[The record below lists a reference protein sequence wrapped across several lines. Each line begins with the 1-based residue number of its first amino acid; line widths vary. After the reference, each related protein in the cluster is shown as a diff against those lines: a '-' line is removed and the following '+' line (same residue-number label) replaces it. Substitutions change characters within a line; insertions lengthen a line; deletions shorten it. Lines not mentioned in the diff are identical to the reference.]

1 MKTYSL
7 LLALGLLFFSS
18 WILAQQAFVVIEDIV
33 VEGNQRTKER
43 IVLRELSFKKG
54 DTLQTTDIQEQ
65 IQFNSK
71 RLSGLDLFISVN
83 ITTILSD
90 EQKIIFIVSVKEN
103 LMWVVYPNVDLADQ
117 DINVWAQRYNF
128 SLKRISIPIT
138 LSHLS
143 LTGNQDKLKARIQL
157 GFTRKLEALYIS
169 PFINQ
174 KQTLRLQTDFLFS
187 DDREARWN
195 TINDKDL
202 FLREEEERLFKRT
215 RAGIGLQ
222 IRPELFNNHRFIL
235 RFQQNSIKD
244 TVALLNPSFFLN
256 QQTRQ
261 RFFSIRYDFTSDHR
275 NFNLYP
281 TKGYLLK
288 LLIEKEGLGIWNER
302 NALIVD
308 GSLAKYWSL
317 SEKWSMETNFSGQ
330 TNLIR
335 RQPSYYNNPV
345 IGPEPNLIRGYEL
358 RQIRGMDYL
367 VAAATL
373 RYKLLDVELNL
384 GKLMFIEKYKQGN
397 LSVFLKAYQDA
408 AYMNNPFYQAENRL
422 SNQALW
428 SRGLG
433 MDIMVYNTGV
443 GKIEWSFA
451 KIDDTLQSGIFF
463 HASLVF

>member
-1 MKTYSL
+1 MKTYGL
-7 LLALGLLFFSS
+7 LLVWGILFFPI
-18 WILAQQAFVVIEDIV
+18 WLVAQQTWVLVEDIV
-33 VEGNQRTKER
+33 IEGNQRTKER

-54 DTLQTTDIQEQ
+54 DTLQTTDIQQ
-65 IQFNSK
+65 KIQFNEK

-83 ITTILSD
+83 IETIPSN
-90 EQKIIFIVSVKEN
+90 EQKIIFTVTVKEN

-117 DINVWAQRYNF
+117 DVNVWAQRYNF

-143 LTGNQDKLKARIQL
+143 LTGNQDKLKARVQL

-169 PFINQ
+169 PFLNR
-174 KQTLRLQTDFLFS
+174 KQTLRLQTDFLFGN
-187 DDREARWN
+187 DREARWN
-195 TINDKDL
+195 TIDDKDL
-202 FLREEEERLFKRT
+202 FLQEEDERLFRRT
-215 RAGIGLQ
+215 RASIGLQ
-222 IRPELFNNHRFIL
+222 IRPQLFDAHRFIF
-235 RFQQNSIKD
+235 RFQQNGIPD
-244 TVALLNPSFFLN
+244 TVAFLNPNFFLN
-256 QQTRQ
+256 GQIKQ

-281 TKGYLLK
+281 TEGYLLRF
-288 LLIEKEGLGIWNER
+288 LIEKEGLGIWKER

-317 SEKWSMETNFSGQ
+317 SEKWSMETTLSGQ
-330 TNLIR
+330 ANLIR
-335 RQPSYYNNPV
+335 QQPAYYNNPV

-358 RQIRGMDYL
+358 RQIRGMDY
-367 VAAATL
+367 VIAAATL

-384 GKLMFIEKYKQGN
+384 GKVMFIEKYKQGN
-397 LSVFLKAYQDA
+397 LSIFLKAYQDG
-408 AYMNNPFYQAENRL
+408 AYMNNPFYQAENKL

-451 KIDDTLQSGIFF
+451 KIDNTLQSGIFF
-463 HASLVF
+463 HANLVF